1 MQRHAQQQAHA
12 GADEGQK
19 LDLAEDVAVH
29 FFVIEAQNLDSGKLL
44 FALGKVDAD
53 QVVQHHRRQRRRAH
67 DDQHHHVVQAADQ
80 AAEHGGGVLGEA
92 DAAHIVAAQQ
102 LCAQGVVLRL
112 GGTAGQA
119 VDGVPLRRSAQQGL
133 QLRIGEIQP
142 GEHVVL
148 GNAGQGQ
155 LHTAPVC
162 SLHIECIAHAQLQ
175 IQGRFFGQDHAVLF
189 KGNGVVAHPGAEG
202 EVFGHPGIVLRAY
215 DADIGAPALFI
226 IKGGGLCVERAP
238 AVDRTAAVQRVGKA
252 LLHGQRLFIAER
264 DGEIVVGQLPGLLV
278 HDGQDGILNAKTDQQ
293 QRRAACHA
301 QHCHEEA
308 LFVAEQVAGCG
319 LLGEA
324 HVLPQRGDVL
334 QKDAL
339 ACHRGPG
346 QQQSCSLFLQAGTAG
361 VPCSKTDDGRAD
373 GYAGCRHAGVKVQRK
388 GGHAED
394 HLVSIPDDER
404 EHHKTD
410 DHAHDAA
417 QHAGAEGIE
426 QILACDLCVGVT
438 QSFQG
443 AQLQAVL
450 VHHAGHS
457 SSGHQ
462 RRHQEEEHRE
472 HPCNGIHAVGIL
484 LKGDKAHGGAAVQH
498 IPLAALDLA
507 HLLLGIVQLGKAVG
521 QLLFG
526 IGLPA
531 LVLRAGIGQ
540 LLHAVVV
547 LLPAFVQPGACR
559 IKLGVGCGRA
569 GGELQ
574 LTLQKLYLH
583 LAQCCLCLSHQLL
596 VGKAGR
602 RDQPLCIHLALAR
615 VQLGLIAVQLAADVV
630 VSILRLLQGI
640 PQLGVLFIGRFR
652 FVQRFLCV
660 VQSRFGIA
668 QQRVGHLFQVHQH
681 LDLLQLILKFQ
692 QLFLAAHQ
700 LVRTALHGIRQG
712 LFVGGKLRF
721 ARVQLGFGAVQLCLC
736 IGQLLLCLRKLT
748 VCFGF
753 FVVVL
758 GPGVGQLCTGVL
770 DQLRPP
776 GRALCAADG
785 LYPCG
790 CVIHCCLIRVRVI
803 IIQAGIFHFE
813 IARRIIIRGQAA
825 LRQEHNIIQLAV
837 TGGAALLVRGKMLR
851 VLHGAH
857 YRELLPA
864 HMFGVLRQGEHR
876 ARFHRVAVAHHM
888 HHALVRGLRHPARQQ
903 HQTVHIFCRV
913 GPGVGGQLLQAHHR
927 RLALALPLGLHVLI
941 FHRLH
946 SLHAVHGGNGGNV
959 LLRKAQRGQH
969 PQVEHVLLHVVF
981 LPGDAHA
988 GRKTHQAGQHHHA
1001 QRYDAEQRD
1010 HAAQVVLHFPQD
1022 VFTITFQHSSHHSI
1036 SCTGTGCSLT

>member
-1 MQRHAQQQAHA
+1 M
-12 GADEGQK
+12 
-19 LDLAEDVAVH
+19 
-29 FFVIEAQNLDSGKLL
+29 
-44 FALGKVDAD
+44 
-53 QVVQHHRRQRRRAH
+53 
-67 DDQHHHVVQAADQ
+67 
-80 AAEHGGGVLGEA
+80 
-92 DAAHIVAAQQ
+92 
-102 LCAQGVVLRL
+102 
-112 GGTAGQA
+112 
-119 VDGVPLRRSAQQGL
+119 
-133 QLRIGEIQP
+133 
-142 GEHVVL
+142 
-148 GNAGQGQ
+148 
-155 LHTAPVC
+155 
-162 SLHIECIAHAQLQ
+162 
-175 IQGRFFGQDHAVLF
+175 
-189 KGNGVVAHPGAEG
+189 AHPGAEG
-202 EVFGHPGIVLRAY
+202 EVFGHPGIVLRAH
-215 DADIGAPALFI
+215 DADVGAPALFI
-226 IKGGGLCVERAP
+226 IKSGGLCVERAP
-238 AVDRTAAVQRVGKA
+238 AADRTAAVQRAGKA
-252 LLHGQRLFIAER
+252 LFHGQRLFIAED
-264 DGEIVVGQLPGLLV
+264 DGHIVVGQLLRLLV
-278 HDGQDGILNAKTDQQ
+278 HDGQDGILNAKADEQ
-293 QRRAACHA
+293 QRCAARHA
-301 QHCHEEA
+301 QHGHEKA
-308 LFVAEQVAGCG
+308 LFVPEQVAGSG

-339 ACHRGPG
+339 ARHRCPG
-346 QQQSCSLFLQAGTAG
+346 QQQGCGLFLQAGAAG
-361 VPCSKTDDGRAD
+361 APCGKTDDGRTD
-373 GYAGCRHAGVKVQRK
+373 GHTGCRHAGVKVQRE

-394 HLVSIPDDER
+394 HLVGVPDDER
-404 EHHKTD
+404 EHHKAD

-426 QILACDLCVGVT
+426 QVLACDLCVGVA
-438 QSFQG
+438 QCFQG
-443 AQLQAVL
+443 AQLQTVL
-450 VHHAGHS
+450 VHHAGHG

-462 RRHQEEEHRE
+462 CRHQEEEHRE

-484 LKGDKAHGGAAVQH
+484 LKGDKAHCGAAVQH

-507 HLLLGIVQLGKAVG
+507 HLLLSVVQLGKAIG

-526 IGLPA
+526 FGLPA

-540 LLHAVVV
+540 LLHAVPVF
-547 LLPAFVQPGACR
+547 LPALVQPGARR
-559 IKLGVGCGRA
+559 IELGVGCGRA
-569 GGELQ
+569 GGQLQ
-574 LTLQKLYLH
+574 LPLQKLYLH
-583 LAQCCLCLSHQLL
+583 LAQRGFGFGHQLL

-602 RDQPLCIHLALAR
+602 RDQPLRIHLALAL

-640 PQLGVLFIGRFR
+640 PQVGVFLIGGFR
-652 FVQRFLCV
+652 LVQRLLRV

-668 QQRVGHLFQVHQH
+668 QQRVGYLFQVHQH

-692 QLFLAAHQ
+692 QLLLATHQ

-712 LFVGGKLRF
+712 LFAGGKLRF
-721 ARVQLGFGAVQLCLC
+721 ARVQLGFGAVQLRLC

-776 GRALCAADG
+776 GCALCPADG

-790 CVIHCCLIRVRVI
+790 CVIHCRLILVRVI

-813 IARRIIIRGQAA
+813 IASRIIIHGQAA
-825 LRQEHNIIQLAV
+825 FRQEYDIIQLAV

-864 HMFGVLRQGEHR
+864 HVFGVLWQGEHR

-888 HHALVRGLRHPARQQ
+888 HHALVRSLGHPAREQ

-941 FHRLH
+941 FYRLH
-946 SLHAVHGGNGGNV
+946 SLHAVHGGNGGNI
-959 LLRKAQRGQH
+959 LLRKAKRGQY
-969 PQVEHVLLHVVF
+969 PQIEYILLHVVF

-1001 QRYDAEQRD
+1001 QRHDAEQRD
-1010 HAAQVVLHFPQD
+1010 HAAQIVLHFPQD